1 MRAAVMEAVRA
12 PLVVREV
19 PEPACPRDGAIVRVE
34 ANGVCRSDWHAWV
47 GDWDW
52 LGYQVP
58 CPHVLGHEMSGVVEE
73 VGPEARGFHAGDRVI
88 VPFCQGEGACEMC
101 RQGMQNL
108 CRNGFAIGFAY
119 WGGFGRYVAVP
130 HADVNLV
137 ILPETIG
144 FVDGASLGCRFM
156 TAFHGIVDQAQ
167 VRPGEWVAVH
177 GCGGVGLSA
186 VQIASALGANVIGVD
201 IGADKLAAAR
211 QHGAVETVHAGD
223 ADAAR
228 AVRELTKGGAHVA
241 IDALGIEATCTN
253 AIRSLRARG
262 RHLQIGLT
270 SSAERGK
277 IALPIDLIVGKELTV
292 VGSHGMHVPRYAS
305 MLAMIETGKL
315 NPRTLVSR
323 TIALEQAGEVL
334 AAMDDYATLGI
345 AVIDRY

>member
-19 PEPACPRDGAIVRVE
+19 PEPACPRHGAIVRVE
-34 ANGVCRSDWHAWV
+34 ANGVCRSDWHGWV

-52 LGYQVP
+52 LGFTFQF
-58 CPHVLGHEMSGVVEE
+58 PHVLGH
-73 VGPEARGFHAGDRVI
+73 
-88 VPFCQGEGACEMC
+88 EMC

-108 CRNGFAIGFAY
+108 CESGFAIGFAY

-137 ILPETIG
+137 ALPEAID
-144 FVDGASLGCRFM
+144 FVAGASLGCRFM
-156 TAFHGIVDQAQ
+156 TAFHGVADQAN

-201 IGADKLAAAR
+201 IDADKLAAAR
-211 QHGAVETVHAGD
+211 RQGAVETVHAGD

-228 AVRELTKGGAHVA
+228 AVREITKGGAHVA
-241 IDALGIEATCTN
+241 VDALGIEATCVN

-277 IALPIDLIVGKELTV
+277 VALPIDLIVGKELTL

-305 MLAMIETGKL
+305 MLAMIATGKL
-315 NPRTLVSR
+315 DPRALVSR
-323 TIALEQAGEVL
+323 TIALEETAAVL
-334 AAMDDYATLGI
+334 ASMDDYATQGVP
-345 AVIDRY
+345 VIDRY